1 MMKDIAPILLVS
13 LAALVKNV
21 ECISTDTT
29 LAAPEDEQY
38 YLNPLTLETTGEIEI
53 QQFSW
58 SDTVEY
64 SATQD
69 KCGSAVLLQ
78 ADYRGDLSVTV
89 HGYTCQE
96 WRFFGGDNWPGH
108 GLENNNHC
116 RNPNKAND
124 RAWCFVKDSSKL
136 WDYCDVQDCS
146 PNEYS
151 EIFASTVKPATATP
165 STVQPVSSSPSKAKL
180 PSPTIS
186 TASNYLD
193 VFSSKPPSTKSTAS
207 VETESPSRVPTKAP
221 QSSPPTVSP
230 SLTPTSTPISV
241 SPSSSPVATI
251 ISAAPSISLACA
263 DANPNECG
271 CDEVKQNDY
280 RGTLSVTKNG
290 HTCKE
295 WLQATIWTNQGLD
308 NNNHCRNPNKIAD
321 KAWCWVDD
329 SDIIWDYCEVP
340 SCSSDLSEEETPLT
354 YIPVQTAK
362 TDLPTSKPSKSNVVV
377 SELSA
382 RPTLSPTNDVSIAT
396 HFA

>member
-1 MMKDIAPILLVS
+1 
-13 LAALVKNV
+13 
-21 ECISTDTT
+21 
-29 LAAPEDEQY
+29 
-38 YLNPLTLETTGEIEI
+38 
-53 QQFSW
+53 
-58 SDTVEY
+58 
-64 SATQD
+64 
-69 KCGSAVLLQ
+69 
-78 ADYRGDLSVTV
+78 YRGDLSVTV

-146 PNEYS
+146 TTEYS

-165 STVQPVSSSPSKAKL
+165 STVQP
-180 PSPTIS
+180 
-186 TASNYLD
+186 
-193 VFSSKPPSTKSTAS
+193 PPSTKSTAS
-207 VETESPSRVPTKAP
+207 LR
-221 QSSPPTVSP
+221 QSYLQHHQS
-230 SLTPTSTPISV
+230 
-241 SPSSSPVATI
+241 
-251 ISAAPSISLACA
+251 
-263 DANPNECG
+263 
-271 CDEVKQNDY
+271 QNDY

-295 WLQATIWTNQGLD
+295 WLQATIWTNQGLE

-354 YIPVQTAK
+354 YIPKPK
-362 TDLPTSKPSKSNVVV
+362 T
-377 SELSA
+377 A
-382 RPTLSPTNDVSIAT
+382 RPTEKPTALTIDTTTCGSAHLNLADYRGSISTTVNGDACQDWSSQSPQSHQYKPNLYPDADLQSNYCRNPGGEAAQNWCYTTNPEKRWEWCSVPVCP
-396 HFA
+396 